1 MTDCDHWH
9 DGAGFVTHH
18 IAFTLLVEQSIQA
31 IDPSLAMP
39 YWDYA
44 LDGGRYTAETV
55 AQSEVFQ
62 PDWFGEASPSNS
74 DHRINDGGFWSEI
87 SFPDGD
93 KYVSDWDIAAT
104 GSLNPH
110 VNGYGLM
117 RSPWNN
123 NPSQFIGRRNSTY
136 GVKRT
141 FLPSCKDFKRCFLKA
156 TLKEVIQRPYLTL
169 PFPLC
174 HVPEIT
180 SPVLWTF

>member
-141 FLPSCKDFKRCFLKA
+141 LLPSCKDFKRCFLKA
-156 TLKEVIQRPYLTL
+156 TLKEVIERPYLTL
-169 PFPLC
+169 PYLPFPPY
-174 HVPEIT
+174 V
-180 SPVLWTF
+180 TFRR